1 MRNYQNILN
10 RLTLIDQLSTIFCD
24 FIASLIICHA
34 FNQTIAKNLAAEKSL
49 ILNLLLLLTINIAPI
64 LIKNII
70 YSTPIKWDTTKWNS
84 NVFNVYCNI
93 NDPHCTE
100 LVKQAVKSW
109 NKCRHIH
116 IQMTDDIN
124 KAQIRIYKCF
134 IQNANWTA
142 NTVNDNYKLSLPITL
157 NYYYLNKLDNATI
170 RATIE
175 HELGHAMGLG
185 HSAGKKSVMYPFTQ
199 KQEITIL
206 DRYNLDKLY

>member
-10 RLTLIDQLSTIFCD
+10 QLTLIDQLSTIFCD
-24 FIASLIICHA
+24 LIASLIICHA
-34 FNQTIAKNLAAEKSL
+34 FNQTIAKNLTVDKSL
-49 ILNLLLLLTINIAPI
+49 ILNLFLLLTINIVPM

-70 YSTPIKWDTTKWNS
+70 YNTPIKWDTTKWNS

-93 NDPHCTE
+93 NDPNCIQ

-134 IQNANWTA
+134 AQNVNWTA
-142 NTVNDNYKLSLPITL
+142 NTVNENYRLSLPITL
-157 NYYYLNKLDNATI
+157 NYYYLNQFDNATACAI
-170 RATIE
+170 IE